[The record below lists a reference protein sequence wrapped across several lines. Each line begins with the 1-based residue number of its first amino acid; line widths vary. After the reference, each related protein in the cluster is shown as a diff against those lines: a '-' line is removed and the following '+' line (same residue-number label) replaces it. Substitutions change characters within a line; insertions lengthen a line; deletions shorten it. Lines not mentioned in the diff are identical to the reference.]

1 MSRPTP
7 PTCKTGSWQ
16 AYNEALKRRGSLT
29 VWFDPEMIWQAAPTG
44 KRGRQP
50 DYSDAAIQTGLTLK
64 VLFGMVDIGTPL
76 VRVTM
81 STRQTTGFVESLP
94 GLIGLPWAVPAFS
107 TLSRPRKPLHVTIP
121 YRGAQGPLHPLIDS
135 KGIKVEGEGEWNARK
150 HGGSKRWFLFL
161 PHRGSTPAAPAVLRG
176 QAASFALRRRPLI
189 AQANDGTPSR
199 CPVFTYG

>member
-1 MSRPTP
+1 MATP
-7 PTCKTGSWQ
+7 
-16 AYNEALKRRGSLT
+16 
-29 VWFDPEMIWQAAPTG
+29 
-44 KRGRQP
+44 
-50 DYSDAAIQTGLTLK
+50 
-64 VLFGMVDIGTPL
+64 
-76 VRVTM
+76 
-81 STRQTTGFVESLP
+81 QTTGFVESLP